1 MWASRQLLQLLAA
14 LVVLSYI
21 YIFWML
27 AFSKEKPI
35 ENDFADIRRQITRL
49 ERLLRKSENNIDRIK
64 GELSAQQAI
73 YKRLASDTSA
83 KREQKHVGNEEEGQG
98 DTDAREAISAWP
110 EPIPVLVFACHRAV
124 AVANHVK
131 KLLKYRTSAERF
143 PIIVSQ
149 DCDDKQVAG
158 VVESFIPS
166 VQYVKHL
173 SGDKANITVE
183 AGHERYLTYYMIA
196 RHYKLGLS
204 YVFDQLGYTSVIIT
218 EDDLDIAPDF
228 FEYFSAT
235 RHLLEID
242 PTLYCVSAWNDNGKI
257 NLIDI
262 NSTDLLYRSDFFPGL
277 GWMMTRELWKE
288 FGPIWPNGFWDDWIR
303 DPLRRKNRSCIRPEI
318 SRTGMT
324 PEGRKGASNGLFFV
338 KHLAKIAIN
347 TQPVN
352 FTTLKM
358 DYLLKENYDTNFIKR
373 VYSATLLSL
382 SNLTQQISRREN
394 TLKEYRIQYSQLG
407 EYLEIA
413 GQLQIMGDFKAG
425 VPRTAY
431 LGIVTCFINHIRI
444 FVAPDLKV
452 WKNYDPSW
460 EAPENFFNMNFP

>member
-14 LVVLSYI
+14 LIVLSYV

-35 ENDFADIRRQITRL
+35 ENDFADTRRQITRL
-49 ERLLRKSENNIDRIK
+49 ERLLRYGEHDIDKIK
-64 GELSAQQAI
+64 GELSALQAI
-73 YKRLASDTSA
+73 HKRLASDTNA
-83 KREQKHVGNEEEGQG
+83 KHDNGEESRRDG
-98 DTDAREAISAWP
+98 DAREAISAWP
-110 EPIPVLVFACHRAV
+110 EPIPVLVFACHRAA

-149 DCDDKQVAG
+149 DCDDEHVAG
-158 VVESFIPS
+158 VVRSFMPS
-166 VQYVKHL
+166 VQYIKHL

-204 YVFDQLGYTSVIIT
+204 YVFDKLGYTSVIIT

-235 RHLLEID
+235 RHLLEMD
-242 PTLYCVSAWNDNGKI
+242 RTLYCVSAWNDNGKI
-257 NLIDI
+257 NLIDM

-347 TQPVN
+347 TRPVN

-358 DYLLKENYDTNFIKR
+358 DYLLKKNYDKNFIER

-382 SNLTQQISRREN
+382 SNLTRQISRRDD
-394 TLKEYRIQYSQLG
+394 TFKECRIQYSQLG

-413 GQLQIMGDFKAG
+413 GRLQIMGDFK
-425 VPRTAY
+425 
-431 LGIVTCFINHIRI
+431 IS
-444 FVAPDLKV
+444 
-452 WKNYDPSW
+452 PSW
-460 EAPENFFNMNFP
+460 RGSEQP